1 MSDEEKQLRSVIEQ
15 ITDLPVLPTV
25 ASHALSM
32 IDDPQTSAEDL
43 GELFRQDLSLSAKVL
58 KLANSAFYG
67 YSRRIS
73 TVSEAVVILGFDTLT
88 NLILSASVFEVF
100 PGNGATNIDQ
110 EKLWK
115 HSIASGVAGK
125 LAGRRAGYPDHEEAL
140 CAGILHELGKLVL
153 EQYFPD
159 ETKRI
164 LERARSRECS
174 MLEAEREVLG
184 VGHPAIGRWLAENW
198 NLPPKLSTSIG
209 YYHNPLDAPEE
220 NRTLAVL
227 THVGHML
234 AKTKNIGWNGD
245 YQLPQPDP
253 EIWQT
258 IGLDR
263 EQIKR
268 ILEDLTPRMQ
278 EARAFLQLS
287 VKMAS

>member
-1 MSDEEKQLRSVIEQ
+1 MSDEQKRLRSVVERID
-15 ITDLPVLPTV
+15 DLPVLPTV
-25 ASHALSM
+25 ASHALRM

-43 GELFRQDLSLSAKVL
+43 GDLFRQDLSLSAKVL

-100 PGNGATNIDQ
+100 PGNGPTHIDQ
-110 EKLWK
+110 KKLWK

-125 LAGRRAGYPDHEEAL
+125 LAGRRAEYPDHEEAL

-153 EQYFPD
+153 DQHFPE
-159 ETKRI
+159 ETRHI
-164 LERARSRECS
+164 IERTRSRECS

-198 NLPPKLSTSIG
+198 NLPAKLSTAIG
-209 YYHNPLDAPEE
+209 SYHDPLGSPEE
-220 NRTLAVL
+220 HRTLAVL
-227 THVGHML
+227 THVGHVL
-234 AKTKNIGWNGD
+234 AKTKDIGCNGD
-245 YQLPQPDP
+245 DQLPDPAP

-263 EQIKR
+263 ERIKR
-268 ILEDLTPRMQ
+268 ILEELTPRMK